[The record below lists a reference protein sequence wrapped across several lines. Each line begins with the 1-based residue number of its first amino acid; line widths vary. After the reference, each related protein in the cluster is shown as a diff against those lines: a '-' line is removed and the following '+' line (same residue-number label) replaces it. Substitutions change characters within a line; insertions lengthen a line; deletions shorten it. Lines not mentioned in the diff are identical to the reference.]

1 MGFVWECCVSH
12 SAAAGTYAHV
22 TSVKIVFLLVTVEV
36 VVSVRAVSNFYLLV
50 MVEVAV
56 SSHVFLVVVEVVVYS
71 LHSAKLL
78 LAHDG

>member
-1 MGFVWECCVSH
+1 M
-12 SAAAGTYAHV
+12 
-22 TSVKIVFLLVTVEV
+22 TVEV
-36 VVSVRAVSNFYLLV
+36 VVSVRAVSNCYLLV

-78 LAHDG
+78 LARDG